1 VPPPGKP
8 VTSTLAAFRESIDRF
23 NASQPNRELLDGIRA
38 YNHLMIDHLNAIRD
52 LRGTVV
58 LDVGA
63 SPHGYA
69 LERALD
75 RGATVYVGVGL
86 DIARPE
92 YVMSDQGRAGIL
104 LESDAASLGVPA
116 GAFDLVLS
124 ISTLEHALDVD
135 AVLSEIARV
144 LRPGGLALLMFEPI
158 WSCSYGHHLHH
169 FGDCAKLIPPWG
181 HLTMDPEQM
190 RRFLTGHWPEGAPLS
205 LDGAI
210 EWTYVGPALN
220 RLTIRDFHVR
230 LARCPL
236 RVEWTVDLKEEAT
249 EHADLERAVSLTGM
263 SADELTTKGL
273 SVLLKKDT

>member
-1 VPPPGKP
+1 
-8 VTSTLAAFRESIDRF
+8 VTAKAVTTLAAFRQSIDRF
-23 NASQPNRELLDGIRA
+23 NVSQPNRKLLDGIRA
-38 YNHLMIDHLNAIRD
+38 YNHQMIDHLNAIRD
-52 LRGTVV
+52 LRGTLL

-86 DIARPE
+86 DIAQPE
-92 YVMSDQGRAGIL
+92 YVMSDQGRVGLL
-104 LESDAASLGVPA
+104 LESDAAALRVPA
-116 GAFDLVLS
+116 EVFDLVLS

-135 AVLSEIARV
+135 AVLSEMARV

-169 FGDCAKLIPPWG
+169 FGDCAKLVPPWG
-181 HLTMDPEQM
+181 HLAMEPGEM
-190 RRFLTGHWPEGAPLS
+190 RRFLTGRWPEDAPLS

-210 EWTYVGPALN
+210 EWTYFGPALN
-220 RLTIRDFHVR
+220 RLTIRDFHAR

-249 EHADLERAVSLTGM
+249 DPADLERAVSLTGM
-263 SADELTTKGL
+263 SPEELTTKGL
-273 SVLLKKDT
+273 SVLLKRDA